1 VHPAFEGSCLWSV
14 ASRTNLFPKT
24 TGGINHQKCCFCCVL
39 LNLQGLARLEELV
52 RKLVDIV
59 DNRVMANMAAV
70 QNTLLVE
77 LPGDR

>member
-1 VHPAFEGSCLWSV
+1 
-14 ASRTNLFPKT
+14 
-24 TGGINHQKCCFCCVL
+24 
-39 LNLQGLARLEELV
+39 V